1 MSSGRTLLVKVKP
14 NARQSSLERLA
25 DGSWL
30 AQLKSPPVD
39 GKANA
44 ELIALV
50 AREFG
55 CAKSAVEIASGAMS
69 TCQRYGASDVRRITG
84 ITAFCPASAHS
95 TAARPTASACSRS
108 VFEAMW
114 RAERCR

>member
-1 MSSGRTLLVKVKP
+1 MKVKP
-14 NARQSSLERLA
+14 NARQSSLQRLA

-55 CAKSAVEIASGAMS
+55 CAKASVEIATGA
-69 TCQRYGASDVRRITG
+69 GARTKRVRIAG
-84 ITAFCPASAHS
+84 
-95 TAARPTASACSRS
+95 
-108 VFEAMW
+108 
-114 RAERCR
+114 

>member
-14 NARQSSLERLA
+14 NARQSSLERRE

-44 ELIALV
+44 ELIGLV

-55 CAKSAVEIASGAMS
+55 CAKSAVEIASGA
-69 TCQRYGASDVRRITG
+69 GARIKRVRI
-84 ITAFCPASAHS
+84 
-95 TAARPTASACSRS
+95 AA
-108 VFEAMW
+108 
-114 RAERCR
+114 

>member
-1 MSSGRTLLVKVKP
+1 MSATRARTLLVKVKP
-14 NARQSSLERLA
+14 NARQSSFERQA

-30 AQLKSPPVD
+30 AQLKSPPAD

-55 CAKSAVEIASGAMS
+55 CAKSAVDIATGA
-69 TCQRYGASDVRRITG
+69 GARIKRVRI
-84 ITAFCPASAHS
+84 
-95 TAARPTASACSRS
+95 
-108 VFEAMW
+108 VD
-114 RAERCR
+114 